1 MNENNK
7 IFVSI
12 LRTVN
17 EDESAQTVACY
28 YCHSAVFTVH
38 PEFHWIRWVKIQT
51 FDPFG
56 ILRDFIYELHDDEN
70 ATIEAC

>member
-12 LRTVN
+12 LHTAN
-17 EDESAQTVACY
+17 EDEPAKLVTCY
-28 YCHSAVFTVH
+28 YCNNAVITVN
-38 PEFHWIRWVKIQT
+38 PEYHWIRQVKMQT

-56 ILRDFIYELHDDEN
+56 ILRDFLFELHDDEDVM
-70 ATIEAC
+70 IETR

>member
-17 EDESAQTVACY
+17 EEEPAKLVACY
-28 YCHSAVFTVH
+28 YCHSAVITVN
-38 PEFHWIRWVKIQT
+38 PEYHWIRQVKMQT

-56 ILRDFIYELHDDEN
+56 ILRDFLFELHDDEDVM
-70 ATIEAC
+70 IETR